1 MTGQRG
7 SYRIVPDTASFS
19 SVIGQRLQ
27 RIYKEEFSEIL
38 VNRIMALSAERYPS
52 WSHWDERDIMLI
64 TYGNSVRSE
73 QELPLETLSR
83 FVYSHLRETINCI
96 HILPFFPYTSDDGFA
111 VSDYEKVNP
120 TLGSWEHIE
129 VLSRNYYLMAD
140 LVINHV
146 SSAHP
151 WFINYLKQVSPGR
164 DYFIEN
170 KTGFDYSMV
179 ARPRTSALF
188 TEFETAA
195 GPKQV
200 WTTFGPDQVDLNFS
214 NPDVLIE
221 MIRIMILYIS
231 KGVRFIRLDAIAYLW
246 KCLGT
251 VCLHMDET
259 HEIVKLLRDV
269 ASYVRPGTIIIT
281 ETNVP
286 NRENWSYFGN
296 NDEAHMVYQFSL
308 PPLLLHSV
316 FFGNSRFLTA
326 WAQQIPEIPADQ
338 TFLNYTSSHDGIGVR
353 PLEGLVPANEIS
365 ALVSGMASFGGLT
378 GMKMNTNGS
387 RSPYELNI
395 TWYDAMQGTFRG
407 RDDYGEQRFLTTQAI
422 MMSMKG
428 IPAFYIHSLLA
439 TPNNLKGVAVTG
451 HPRTINRAVL
461 EEKEVLLGWETD
473 SPQRRIFFE
482 LVRLIKIRRNIRAFH
497 PDCRQEILETN
508 SNALFGFRRADGD
521 SKEIYCVSNLG
532 SKEVSMPFPAKKIK
546 KGYDLISEEKIAP
559 GDHILFKPY
568 QTRWIQ
574 FL

>member
-1 MTGQRG
+1 MPDQPD

-38 VNRIMALSAERYPS
+38 VNRIMALAAKHYPA
-52 WSHWDERDIMLI
+52 WPHWDEKDIMLI
-64 TYGNSVRSE
+64 TYGSSVRNE
-73 QELPLETLSR
+73 KELPLETLNR
-83 FVYSHLRETINCI
+83 FVNSHLKGIFNCI

-111 VSDYEKVNP
+111 VSDYENVNP
-120 TLGSWEHIE
+120 ALGSWDHIRA
-129 VLSRNYYLMAD
+129 LSENYYLMAD

-179 ARPRTSALF
+179 ARPRSTALF

-195 GPKQV
+195 GLKQV
-200 WTTFGPDQVDLNFS
+200 WTTFGRDQADLNFS
-214 NPDVLIE
+214 NPDVLTE

-251 VCLHMDET
+251 SCLHMNET

-269 ASYVRPGTIIIT
+269 ASFVRPGSVIIT

-286 NRENWSYFGN
+286 NRENWSYFGK

-308 PPLLLHSV
+308 PPLLLHAV
-316 FFGNSRFLTA
+316 FFGNSRFLTE
-326 WAQQIPEIPADQ
+326 WARQIPEIPAEQ
-338 TFLNYTSSHDGIGVR
+338 TFLNYTASHDGIGVR
-353 PLEGLVPANEIS
+353 PLEGLVPESDIS

-378 GMKMNTNGS
+378 GLKMNPNGS
-387 RSPYELNI
+387 QSPYELNI
-395 TWYDAMQGTFRG
+395 TWYDAMQGTFQG
-407 RDDYGEQRFLTTQAI
+407 RDGYGEQRFVTTQAI

-439 TPNNLKGVAVTG
+439 TPNNLKGVTVTG
-451 HPRTINRAVL
+451 QPRTINRAVL
-461 EEKEVLLGWETD
+461 EEKEILREWETD
-473 SPQRRIFFE
+473 CPQKRIFFE
-482 LVRLIKIRRNIRAFH
+482 LVRLIKIRRTLRAFH
-497 PDCRQEILETN
+497 PDCRQTIIQTN
-508 SNALFGFRRADGD
+508 NNALFGFVRNDG
-521 SKEIYCVSNLG
+521 SAKKIYCVSNLG
-532 SKEVSMPFPAKKIK
+532 KEEVSMPCPGSENK
-546 KGYDLISEEKIAP
+546 KGYDLISGEEIAP